1 MEIIN
6 LDNIIS
12 NLTKKC
18 KNKPIIIYTDDINED
33 IKKINRE
40 GNQSYGLVSKT
51 VLGIHY
57 FCHKIGKSK
66 ILVKNTNKQIQSK
79 LALIHELIHV
89 IDSEEFNQIIDKQ
102 KVVKEYGEMEQIFYN
117 AQKFFSEYK
126 AFSYEKYLE
135 LMLSNDMS
143 ESHYNNELDDINYE
157 VNLSTDTPNDTLYSL
172 IRYYS
177 KLTEINKYFNKK
189 SSPIIDI
196 NMYRLIEEFIQHGI
210 KCKNFDDYNGLA
222 ILYDKLCLNLAVKY
236 KYNYFPR

>member
-1 MEIIN
+1 MEKIN

-18 KNKPIIIYTDDINED
+18 KNKPIIIYTDDINKE
-33 IKKINRE
+33 IEIINKE
-40 GNQSYGLVSKT
+40 ENQSYGLVSET
-51 VLGIHY
+51 ALGLHY

-89 IDSEEFNQIIDKQ
+89 IDSEEFNQIIDRQ
-102 KVVKEYGEMEQIFYN
+102 KVVEEYGEKEQMFYN

-143 ESHYNNELDDINYE
+143 EKHYNNELDDIKYE
-157 VNLSTDTPNDTLYSL
+157 VTLATNTPNDTIYSL

-177 KLTEINKYFNKK
+177 KLAEINKYFNKK
-189 SSPIIDI
+189 SLPVI
-196 NMYRLIEEFIQHGI
+196 NHYIYRSIEEFIQHG
-210 KCKNFDDYNGLA
+210 KQSKNFDDYDGLA
-222 ILYDKLCLNLAVKY
+222 ILLDKLYSKLLVKY
-236 KYNYFPR
+236 N

>member
-1 MEIIN
+1 MEKIN
-6 LDNIIS
+6 LNNIIS

-18 KNKPIIIYTDDINED
+18 KNKPIIIYTDDINKE
-33 IKKINRE
+33 IEIINKEENR
-40 GNQSYGLVSKT
+40 SYGLVSET
-51 VLGIHY
+51 VLGIHC

-102 KVVKEYGEMEQIFYN
+102 KIVKEYGEMEQIFYN

-143 ESHYNNELDDINYE
+143 EKHYNNELDDIKYE
-157 VNLSTDTPNDTLYSL
+157 VTLATNTQNDTIYSL

-177 KLTEINKYFNKK
+177 KLAEINKYFNKK
-189 SSPIIDI
+189 SLPIIDEYI
-196 NMYRLIEEFIQHGI
+196 YRSIEEFIQHGNQ
-210 KCKNFDDYNGLA
+210 CKSFDDYNGLA
-222 ILYDKLCLNLAVKY
+222 ILLDKLYSKLSVR
-236 KYNYFPR
+236 YNYFQR